1 MTALSTWTRR
11 TIEMPC
17 TIEIEQTHDFFHAH
31 LTLEQDIDIQ
41 PGDRVLVQGEPI
53 RIAFGQKLLERR
65 MATVERANWLDRAW
79 TRLTARLE
87 LSELYEVS
95 FTPRRSL

>member
-1 MTALSTWTRR
+1 MTGLSAWGRR

-31 LTLEQDIDIQ
+31 LTLEQEIEIR
-41 PGDRVLVQGEPI
+41 PGDRVRVHGEPV

-65 MATVERANWLDRAW
+65 TATVERANWLDRAW

-95 FTPRRSL
+95 FTPRRVL

>member
-1 MTALSTWTRR
+1 
-11 TIEMPC
+11 
-17 TIEIEQTHDFFHAH
+17 
-31 LTLEQDIDIQ
+31 
-41 PGDRVLVQGEPI
+41 VLVQGEPI
-53 RIAFGQKLLERR
+53 RIAFGQKLVERR

>member
-1 MTALSTWTRR
+1 MTGLSAWTRR
-11 TIEMPC
+11 TIETPC
-17 TIEIEQTHDFFHAH
+17 TLEIEQTHDFFHAH
-31 LTLEQDIDIQ
+31 LTLDQDIEIQ
-41 PGDRVLVQGEPI
+41 PGDRVQVQGEPV

-95 FTPRRSL
+95 FTPRRTL